1 MGNGGSYSHTHLF
14 TYSMQHS
21 PSWEA
26 NQFSASQEIPR
37 ILWNPKI
44 HYRIYK
50 CPPPVPILS
59 SVRIFRNKIFF
70 YGEDL

>member
-1 MGNGGSYSHTHLF
+1 MV
-14 TYSMQHS
+14 QI

-26 NQFSASQEIPR
+26 NRFAASQEIPR
-37 ILWNPKI
+37 ILWNTKV

-59 SVRIFRNKIFF
+59 QLDSVHAPLHPPSNFPKIRLNIILPSTP
-70 YGEDL
+70 G